1 MVVFCYFCF
10 WVLLSAAIPIL
21 NLSLTTYTL
30 ITDLSQISTYSL
42 LCMYIIVSSTLEV
55 QTCPKS
61 QLTSYA
67 YVSYIMIFSLC
78 TILSTD
84 LSQISTYS
92 LLCMYLIV
100 SSTLEVQ
107 TSPKSQLTSYAY
119 VSYIIFLAYARF

>member
-92 LLCMYLIV
+92 LLCMYVIV

-107 TSPKSQLTSYAY
+107 TCPKSQLTSYAY

>member
-1 MVVFCYFCF
+1 VVFCYFCF

-78 TILSTD
+78 TLLSTD
-84 LSQISTYS
+84 LSQISTYILRLCIVHNLFS
-92 LLCMYLIV
+92 LCMLV
-100 SSTLEVQ
+100 STDLSQISTLFVFF
-107 TSPKSQLTSYAY
+107 PSQILPRHWY
-119 VSYIIFLAYARF
+119 